1 MRLAGL
7 GGRGVRRSHV
17 PHELWVSSFAESPRW
32 RIRTAVCCRW
42 CSGTCLAGT
51 TRPLYALAPRR
62 RWRVTCT
69 GLGAD
74 TAALLRAVCSQGV
87 KKPYN
92 PIIGETFAC
101 AWKHKDSVSQYYAEQ
116 VSHRPPVSAM
126 YFENRKA
133 NLVINAQVWT
143 KSKFKAPQT
152 AVSILAGGADVHVL
166 NHDEVVRR

>member
-1 MRLAGL
+1 MT
-7 GGRGVRRSHV
+7 RGCVRV
-17 PHELWVSSFAESPRW
+17 PAQ
-32 RIRTAVCCRW
+32 
-42 CSGTCLAGT
+42 
-51 TRPLYALAPRR
+51 
-62 RWRVTCT
+62 
-69 GLGAD
+69 
-74 TAALLRAVCSQGV
+74 QGV

-101 AWKHKDSVSQYYAEQ
+101 AWRHEDGSNSQYIAEQ

-126 YFENRKA
+126 YFENRQA

-166 NHDEVVRR
+166 NHNEVVRRAVGLRAAVPGCPLTSQRGGQVRILYILCRRLSHLPASAPLSFLVPSTG

>member
-1 MRLAGL
+1 MR
-7 GGRGVRRSHV
+7 V
-17 PHELWVSSFAESPRW
+17 
-32 RIRTAVCCRW
+32 VC
-42 CSGTCLAGT
+42 A
-51 TRPLYALAPRR
+51 
-62 RWRVTCT
+62 
-69 GLGAD
+69 
-74 TAALLRAVCSQGV
+74 QGV